1 MAHVT
6 IAKHAGFCF
15 GVKRATDC
23 VEALIDTYKGKAAIY
38 TVGELIHNPI
48 YIKQLEERGV
58 CAISLSEA
66 EAAVL
71 KAKAEGIPCIFVI
84 RAHGIPKE
92 DEARLLGL
100 RALYEGFS
108 LHDMTCPFVKKIHRI
123 ASEETNEESL
133 FALLGS
139 PDHPEVKGIMSY
151 AEGEAVASP
160 RAEEI
165 FSFISLRQ
173 NDEKKVIL
181 AAQTTQNI
189 QEWKKTQKFIK
200 KLCTNAKIFDTICDV
215 TEKRQ
220 SEAAALSAA
229 CDAMVVVGGRDSSNT
244 RKLYEICREN
254 CTTTLWIES
263 VKELPKDF
271 PPKNIYH
278 VGIAAGASTPS
289 GIIMEVYKVMSENFA
304 ELLEES
310 LKTLHT
316 GETVTGIVT
325 EINKT
330 EVYLDL
336 GAKVTGII
344 AYDQITDEA
353 NVDLNTLFK
362 VGDEVTAFV
371 IRVDD
376 GKGVAT
382 LSKKRVDNDKA
393 WQTVIALSE
402 SGEAVEGKI
411 VDAIKG
417 GLLIDIDG
425 TRVFIPASQSDL
437 EKGADLS
444 VLVGTTQKVRIIEV
458 DRQKKRAVASIRAIR
473 REERKAKEAEI
484 RATLEVGQ
492 HFTGTVKTLVNYGA
506 FVDIGGVDGMV
517 HNTELSW
524 KKIKHPSQVVSVGQQ
539 IEVFI
544 KELSEDKTRIS
555 LGYKT
560 QEMDDF
566 YQFAKAHSV
575 GEVMEA
581 KVVSITPFGAF
592 AEVAPGVDGL
602 IHISKISLEK
612 VNSVEEVLS
621 VGQVVTVK
629 ITAID
634 EENRKISL
642 SIRALLEEARRAEEK
657 AAYEQEKAEK
667 LAERK
672 AAEEEEAAL
681 RAEMAP
687 YIVKTIN

>member
-1 MAHVT
+1 MPNVT

-23 VEALIDTYKGKAAIY
+23 VEALLKENGKRAAIY
-38 TVGELIHNPI
+38 TIGELIHNRT
-48 YIKQLEERGV
+48 YIEELEIRGV
-58 CAISLSEA
+58 RAIDLSETESA
-66 EAAVL
+66 VVAA
-71 KAKAEGIPCIFVI
+71 KQRGIPCIFVI

-92 DEARLLGL
+92 DEAALLALKSLYDGL
-100 RALYEGFS
+100 EIY
-108 LHDMTCPFVKKIHRI
+108 DMTCPFVKKIHRI
-123 ASEETNEESL
+123 AEEETTGDSL

-139 PDHPEVKGIMSY
+139 PTHPEVKGIMSY
-151 AEGEAVASP
+151 AKGEALASP
-160 RAEEI
+160 TAEDI

-181 AAQTTQNI
+181 AAQTTQNL

-200 KLCTNAKIFDTICDV
+200 KLYTNAKIFDTICDV

-229 CDAMVVVGGRDSSNT
+229 CDAMLVIGGKDSSNT
-244 RKLYEICREN
+244 RKLYEICKEQ
-254 CTTTLWIES
+254 CPLTLWIES
-263 VKELPKDF
+263 ARDLPKDF
-271 PPKNIYH
+271 PPKNISQ

-336 GAKVTGII
+336 GAKVTGVI
-344 AYDQITDEA
+344 AYDQITDES

-362 VGDEVTAFV
+362 VGDEVSAFV

-393 WQTVIALSE
+393 WKTIIALSE

-444 VLVGTTQKVRIIEV
+444 VLIGTTQKVRIIEI

-506 FVDIGGVDGMV
+506 FVDIGGIDGMV

-566 YQFAKAHSV
+566 YQFAKVHSV

-581 KVVSITPFGAF
+581 KIVSITPFGAF

-602 IHISKISLEK
+602 IHISKISLDK
-612 VNSVEEVLS
+612 IASVEEVLS

-629 ITAID
+629 LTAID

-657 AAYEQEKAEK
+657 AAYEQEKAER